1 MTQMI
6 TELTFYTTDGCH
18 LCEDAI
24 LLLQRLLAEYSEQY
38 QIELID
44 IAQSDELIE
53 EYGIRIPVLQKTS
66 LEKDLGWPFDYQG
79 VLDYVR

>member
-1 MTQMI
+1 MI

-66 LEKDLGWPFDYQG
+66 LKKDLGWPFDYQG
-79 VLDYVR
+79 LLDYVRL